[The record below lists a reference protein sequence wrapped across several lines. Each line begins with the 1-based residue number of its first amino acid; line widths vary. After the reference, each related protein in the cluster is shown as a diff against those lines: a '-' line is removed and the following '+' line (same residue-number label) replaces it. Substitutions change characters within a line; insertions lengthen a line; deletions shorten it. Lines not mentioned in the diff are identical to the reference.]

1 VGWDSAVGIV
11 TRYRLGGPGIES
23 RWGRDFPHLSRPALG
38 PTQPTTQ
45 WVPGHFP
52 RGKAVRAW
60 HWSPPLSS
68 AKIKERVELYLYS
81 LSGTL
86 WPVLGWTLPLL
97 LPSNTITDSGN
108 CMFWTHSRW
117 QKLQRSEE
125 ENIAGNYFKPKRAVE
140 LLNRAKEDANRAFS
154 TWKGKY
160 LFGVS
165 LCKLYA
171 ICMVIIFH
179 TCKFIFFK

>member
-1 VGWDSAVGIV
+1 
-11 TRYRLGGPGIES
+11 
-23 RWGRDFPHLSRPALG
+23 
-38 PTQPTTQ
+38 
-45 WVPGHFP
+45 
-52 RGKAVRAW
+52 
-60 HWSPPLSS
+60 
-68 AKIKERVELYLYS
+68 
-81 LSGTL
+81 
-86 WPVLGWTLPLL
+86 
-97 LPSNTITDSGN
+97 
-108 CMFWTHSRW
+108 MFWTQSGW

-171 ICMVIIFH
+171 MCMVIVLY
-179 TCKFIFFK
+179 TCKFILFK